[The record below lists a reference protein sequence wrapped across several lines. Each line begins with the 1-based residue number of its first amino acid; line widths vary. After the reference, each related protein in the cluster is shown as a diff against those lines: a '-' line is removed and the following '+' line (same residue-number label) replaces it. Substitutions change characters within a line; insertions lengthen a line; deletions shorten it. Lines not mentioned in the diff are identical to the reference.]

1 MSCKLCDGILKETA
15 INLGIQPLANKYPS
29 SKSEIEI
36 EQKYPMK
43 LDFCENCISLQMQT
57 MVSRETMFS
66 EYYYLSSVN
75 TELVEHFKN
84 LASTLKE
91 KRFVIDVGS
100 NDGILLD
107 PLSRLGVKNIGID
120 PSVNVGALANEKGLK
135 TIIGFFNEETAA
147 EAIRFGGRPDCIV
160 ASSIFTHLEQPDE
173 FARLCSDIL
182 APEGTLIVE
191 VEYLPIILNDFQ
203 FERFYFDRPF
213 YYSAT
218 SLNKL
223 FSKFGMEIKDVAII
237 VPHGGSLR
245 ATLGR
250 VNEGAKSASVDSLIA
265 DEEKINYSSICDF
278 NRTITQHASTLK
290 EELQRLA
297 SSGQT
302 IFGYGAP
309 ARLATISNF
318 CDLGPDLIQFVVDDS
333 PLKQNRFSPGKHI
346 PILDS
351 SKLDNSGAQICVVF
365 AYEYFDSIYDKTS
378 QLGLQYY
385 KAIPFSKIEMELS

>member
-1 MSCKLCDGILKETA
+1 MSCKLCGGLLNETA

-29 SKSEIEI
+29 SKSEIET

-43 LDFCENCISLQMQT
+43 LDFCENCVSLQMQT

-66 EYYYLSSVN
+66 DYYYLSSVN
-75 TELVEHFKN
+75 TELKEHFKD
-84 LASTLKE
+84 LAKTLKE

-107 PLSRLGVKNIGID
+107 PLSQLGVKNVGID
-120 PSVNVGALANEKGLK
+120 PSINVGALANEKGLK
-135 TIIGFFNEETAA
+135 TIIGFFNEETAN
-147 EAIRFGGRPDCIV
+147 EAIKFGGRPDCIV
-160 ASSIFTHLEQPDE
+160 ASSIFTHLEKPYE

-182 APEGTLIVE
+182 APEGILIIE
-191 VEYLPIILNDFQ
+191 VEYLPIILDDFQ

-223 FSKFGMEIKDVAII
+223 FLKFGMEIKDVTII
-237 VPHGGSLR
+237 APHGGSLR
-245 ATLGR
+245 ATIGR
-250 VNEGAKSASVDSLIA
+250 VSEGTKSDVVDSLMA
-265 DEEKINYSSICDF
+265 NEASVNYSRICDF
-278 NRTITQHASTLK
+278 NRTIAEYATHLK
-290 EELQRLA
+290 QELERLTT
-297 SSGQT
+297 SGKT

-318 CDLGPDLIQFVVDDS
+318 CELGPDLIKFVVDDS

-351 SKLDNSGAQICVVF
+351 LRLDDAGAQICIVF
-365 AYEYFDSIYDKTS
+365 AYEYFDSIYEKTS
-378 QLGLQYY
+378 HLDLQYY